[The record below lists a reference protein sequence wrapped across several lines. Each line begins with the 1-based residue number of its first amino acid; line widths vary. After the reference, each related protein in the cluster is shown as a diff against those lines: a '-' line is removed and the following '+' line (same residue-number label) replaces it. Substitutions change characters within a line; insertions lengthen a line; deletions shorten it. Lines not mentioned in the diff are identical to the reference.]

1 VKRTRRFS
9 IAHLLTLLAAFA
21 LVGTMFTGLG
31 VASAAE
37 NNAVPG
43 VQALLFN
50 IVPGHSPSKCL
61 ESAGGTVAVT
71 ISTCDVPASGA
82 QLWEVV
88 DTSQSGV
95 VKLVKQGQCLEVA
108 GAGTANGTP
117 LRMATCNGQTNQT
130 FVPTFV
136 SANFYRIRAGHSLG
150 KCLDVKNDVP
160 AEGAPLQLWEC
171 LGTGQTNQHFKFV
184 SA

>member
-1 VKRTRRFS
+1 M
-9 IAHLLTLLAAFA
+9 LLAAFG

-37 NNAVPG
+37 NNTAAKAVPG

-50 IVPGHSPSKCL
+50 IVPRHSTSKCL
-61 ESAGGTVAVT
+61 ESTSGTVT
-71 ISTCDVPASGA
+71 ISTCESPAVGT
-82 QLWEVV
+82 QLWQVV

-95 VKLVKQGQCLEVA
+95 VKLMKQGQCLEVQ

-117 LRMATCNGQTNQT
+117 LRMATCNNQSSQT

-136 SANFYRIRAGHSLG
+136 SGSFYRIRAGHSLG
-150 KCLDVKNDVP
+150 KCLDIKNDVP
-160 AEGAPLQLWEC
+160 AEGAPLQLWDC

>member
-1 VKRTRRFS
+1 MAR
-9 IAHLLTLLAAFA
+9 LLTLLAAFA

-31 VASAAE
+31 VASAAGNE
-37 NNAVPG
+37 TAGNAVPG

-50 IVPGHSPSKCL
+50 IVPGHSTSKCL
-61 ESAGGTVAVT
+61 ESSLGVAAVT
-71 ISTCDVPASGA
+71 ISACESPAASS
-82 QLWEVV
+82 QLWQVV
-88 DTSQSGV
+88 DTNQSGV
-95 VKLVKQGQCLEVA
+95 VKLMKQGQCLEVQ

-117 LRMATCNGQTNQT
+117 VRMATCNNQSNQT

-136 SANFYRIRAGHSLG
+136 SGSFYRIRAGHSLG
-150 KCLDVKNDVP
+150 RCLDIKNDVP

-171 LGTGQTNQHFKFV
+171 LGTGQTNQHFRFV

>member
-1 VKRTRRFS
+1 MAR
-9 IAHLLTLLAAFA
+9 LLTLLAAFG

-37 NNAVPG
+37 NNTAGKAVPG

-50 IVPGHSPSKCL
+50 IVSKHSLSKCL
-61 ESAGGTVAVT
+61 ESSSGTVAVT
-71 ISTCDVPASGA
+71 ISTCESPAVGT
-82 QLWEVV
+82 QLWQVV

-95 VKLVKQGQCLEVA
+95 VKIMKQGQCLEVP
-108 GAGTANGTP
+108 GASTANNTP
-117 LRMATCNGQTNQT
+117 LRMATCNNQSSQT

-136 SANFYRIRAGHSLG
+136 SGSFYRIRAGHSLG
-150 KCLDVKNDVP
+150 KCLDIKNDVP
-160 AEGAPLQLWEC
+160 EEGAPLQLWDC
-171 LGTGQTNQHFKFV
+171 LGTGQFNQHFKFV